1 MKKFLYILLGLVLV
15 VIIGIAALLALVD
28 PNQFKPLIAEQV
40 KKNTGRELV
49 INGDIGW
56 RFFPSIGFTL
66 GETEFRNPQ
75 GFAEPNLVRF
85 SNAELSVSV
94 MPLFSQ
100 QLDIGNVSLND
111 ARVFIQTRKDG
122 VSNLDGIGAQASA
135 ATSADENTA
144 EQQPQSNTPESA
156 PSEPETTPSQESPAA
171 GWTISLAGV
180 ELVNASAVIR
190 DDKTGAMTDVEQL
203 NFSLTRFAP
212 GEWTTAAF
220 DVRGKNG
227 ELNFS
232 AKGDT
237 ELMIAPTL
245 DGAELKALTL
255 DAQAADKVNKIE
267 SVTLTMDQFRVG
279 DWSALT
285 FSAKGEIPDLAFD
298 AKGETRLKLSTDFN
312 LASVEGLS
320 LNSDVKGNALPRPE
334 MKIGLTADATYDVAK
349 GLATLSAFTT
359 QVDEIALD
367 GNASFKAAEI
377 PVIRFDVHS
386 DNIDLDAFLGLDKA
400 AKAEVKKE
408 GDSTGT
414 AGTGTDGSG
423 ASSANTAQVDKN
435 KEPDLSALKVLDVAG
450 KVAIDKFKAGNAKV
464 SSVMTE
470 LVVNKGV
477 LNLKR
482 FDAKLYDG
490 TINVKAT
497 IDANGKLPRYSVT
510 KHIKGVQVKPLL
522 TDVAQFENLAGTGN
536 IDINL
541 SGTGLAEARMREN
554 IAGTVKIN
562 FADGA
567 IYGVNVAEMIR
578 EARATLK
585 GKKAEYVKEERK
597 TDFSSLTSTMKL
609 GKGVLST
616 NDLHLASPL
625 LRIDGEGSTNL
636 VSEAVDFTI
645 MTSVVE
651 SSQGQGGKDI
661 DELKDLTVPIDVN
674 GSWSEPKFALNLKEL
689 LKRNSNKEL
698 ERKAEREVERG
709 LKKLLGDKADDDQVK
724 DAANKLLK
732 GLFN

>member
-1 MKKFLYILLGLVLV
+1 MKKFLYILLALVLV
-15 VIIGIAALLALVD
+15 VVIGIAALLALVD

-49 INGDIGW
+49 INGDIDW
-56 RFFPSIGFTL
+56 RFFPSVGLTL
-66 GETEFRNPQ
+66 GETEFRNPE
-75 GFAEPNLVRF
+75 GFAEANLVRF
-85 SNAELSVSV
+85 SNAELSVAV
-94 MPLFSQ
+94 MPLLSQ
-100 QLDIGNVSLND
+100 QLEVGNVSLND

-122 VSNLDGIGAQASA
+122 VSNLDGIGAQAST
-135 ATSADENTA
+135 ATSADESAA
-144 EQQPQSNTPESA
+144 EQQPQSTTPESSDIA
-156 PSEPETTPSQESPAA
+156 PSQESPAA

-190 DDKTGAMTDVEQL
+190 DDKTGALTDIEQL
-203 NFSLTRFAP
+203 NVSLTRFAP
-212 GEWTTAAF
+212 GEWAKAAF
-220 DVRGKNG
+220 DVQGKNG
-227 ELNFS
+227 ELTFT
-232 AKGDT
+232 AKGET
-237 ELMIAPTL
+237 ELNIAPTL

-267 SVTLTMDQFRVG
+267 SVSLTVDQFRVG

-298 AKGETRLKLSTDFN
+298 AKGETRLKLSADFN

-320 LNSDVKGNALPRPE
+320 LNSNVKGNALLRPE
-334 MKIGLTADATYDVAK
+334 MKIGLTADASYDVAK

-367 GNASFKAAEI
+367 GKASFQTADI

-400 AKAEVKKE
+400 SKA
-408 GDSTGT
+408 
-414 AGTGTDGSG
+414 
-423 ASSANTAQVDKN
+423 ASSKTGSEAPTTGEASGTSTTQAATAVDKS
-435 KEPDLSALKVLDVAG
+435 KEPDLSALKTLDIAG
-450 KVAIDKFKAGNAKV
+450 KVAIDNFKAANAKV
-464 SSVMTE
+464 SAVVTE
-470 LVVNKGV
+470 LAVKKGV

-482 FDAKLYDG
+482 FDAKLYG
-490 TINVKAT
+490 GSINAKAT
-497 IDANGKLPRYSVT
+497 IDANGKLPTYKVT
-510 KHIKGVQVKPLL
+510 KHIKGVQVQPLL
-522 TDVAQFENLAGTGN
+522 VDVAEFENLAGTGN

-541 SGTGLAEARMREN
+541 SGTGLAETRIRQN
-554 IAGTVKIN
+554 IAGTVDIN
-562 FADGA
+562 FADGSV
-567 IYGVNVAEMIR
+567 YGVNVAEMIR

-597 TDFSSLTSTMKL
+597 TDFSALTSTMKL

-616 NDLHLASPL
+616 NNLYLASPL
-625 LRIDGEGSTNL
+625 LRIDGEGQTNL
-636 VSEAVDFTI
+636 VSEDIDFTV

-661 DELKDLTVPIDVN
+661 DELKDLTVPIDVKGN
-674 GSWSEPKFALNLKEL
+674 WTEPKFSLNLKEL
-689 LKRNSNKEL
+689 LKRNNEL
-698 ERKAEREVERG
+698 EKKAEREVERG
-709 LKKLLGDKADDDQVK
+709 LKKLLGDKADDDKVK

>member
-1 MKKFLYILLGLVLV
+1 MKKFLYILLALVLV
-15 VIIGIAALLALVD
+15 VVIGIAALLALVD

-49 INGDIGW
+49 ISGDIDW
-56 RFFPSIGFTL
+56 RFFPSVGLTL
-66 GETEFRNPQ
+66 GETEFRNPE
-75 GFAEPNLVRF
+75 GFAEANLVRF
-85 SNAELSVSV
+85 SNAELSVAV
-94 MPLFSQ
+94 MPLLSQ
-100 QLDIGNVSLND
+100 QLEVGNVSLND

-122 VSNLDGIGAQASA
+122 VSNLDGIGAQAST
-135 ATSADENTA
+135 ATSADESAA
-144 EQQPQSNTPESA
+144 EQQPQSTTPESSDIA
-156 PSEPETTPSQESPAA
+156 PSQESPAA

-190 DDKTGAMTDVEQL
+190 DDKTGALTDIEQL
-203 NFSLTRFAP
+203 NVSLTRFAP
-212 GEWTTAAF
+212 GEWAKAAF
-220 DVRGKNG
+220 DVQGKNG
-227 ELNFS
+227 ELTFT
-232 AKGDT
+232 AKGET
-237 ELMIAPTL
+237 ELNIAPTL

-267 SVTLTMDQFRVG
+267 SVSLTVDQFRVG

-298 AKGETRLKLSTDFN
+298 AKGETRLKLSADFN

-320 LNSDVKGNALPRPE
+320 LNSNVKGNALPRPE
-334 MKIGLTADATYDVAK
+334 MKIGLTADASYDVAK

-367 GNASFKAAEI
+367 GKASFQTADI

-400 AKAEVKKE
+400 SKA
-408 GDSTGT
+408 
-414 AGTGTDGSG
+414 
-423 ASSANTAQVDKN
+423 ASSKTGSEAPTTGEASGTSTTQAATAVDKS
-435 KEPDLSALKVLDVAG
+435 KEPDLSALKTLDIAG
-450 KVAIDKFKAGNAKV
+450 KVAIDNFKAANAKV
-464 SSVMTE
+464 SAVVTE
-470 LVVNKGV
+470 LAVKKGV

-482 FDAKLYDG
+482 FDAKLYG
-490 TINVKAT
+490 GSINAKAT
-497 IDANGKLPRYSVT
+497 IDANGKLPTYKVT
-510 KHIKGVQVKPLL
+510 KHIKGVQVQPLL
-522 TDVAQFENLAGTGN
+522 VDVAEFENLAGTGN

-541 SGTGLAEARMREN
+541 SGTGLAETRIRQN
-554 IAGTVKIN
+554 IAGTVDIN
-562 FADGA
+562 FADGSV
-567 IYGVNVAEMIR
+567 YGVNVAEMIR

-597 TDFSSLTSTMKL
+597 TDFSALTSTMKL

-616 NDLHLASPL
+616 NNLYLASPL
-625 LRIDGEGSTNL
+625 LRIDGEGQTNL
-636 VSEAVDFTI
+636 VSEDIDFTV

-661 DELKDLTVPIDVN
+661 DELKDLTVPIDVKGN
-674 GSWSEPKFALNLKEL
+674 WTEPKFSLNLKEL
-689 LKRNSNKEL
+689 LKRNNEL
-698 ERKAEREVERG
+698 EKKAEREVERG
-709 LKKLLGDKADDDQVK
+709 LKKLLGDKADDDKVK

>member
-1 MKKFLYILLGLVLV
+1 MKKFLYILLALVLV
-15 VIIGIAALLALVD
+15 VVIGIAALLALVD

-49 INGDIGW
+49 INGDIDW
-56 RFFPSIGFTL
+56 RFFPSVGLTL
-66 GETEFRNPQ
+66 GETEFRNPE
-75 GFAEPNLVRF
+75 GFAEANLVRF
-85 SNAELSVSV
+85 SNAELSVAV
-94 MPLFSQ
+94 MPLLSQ
-100 QLDIGNVSLND
+100 QLEVGNVSLND

-122 VSNLDGIGAQASA
+122 VSNLDGIGAQASTT
-135 ATSADENTA
+135 TSADESAA
-144 EQQPQSNTPESA
+144 EQQPQSTTPESSDIA
-156 PSEPETTPSQESPAA
+156 PSQESPAA

-190 DDKTGAMTDVEQL
+190 DDKTGALTDIEQL
-203 NFSLTRFAP
+203 NVSLTRFAP
-212 GEWTTAAF
+212 GEWAKAAF
-220 DVRGKNG
+220 DVQGKNG
-227 ELNFS
+227 ELTFT
-232 AKGDT
+232 AKGET
-237 ELMIAPTL
+237 ELNIAPTL

-267 SVTLTMDQFRVG
+267 SVSLTVDQFRVG

-298 AKGETRLKLSTDFN
+298 AKGETRLKLSADFN

-320 LNSDVKGNALPRPE
+320 LNSNVKGNALPRPE
-334 MKIGLTADATYDVAK
+334 MKIGLTADASYDVAK

-367 GNASFKAAEI
+367 GKASFQTADI

-400 AKAEVKKE
+400 SKA
-408 GDSTGT
+408 
-414 AGTGTDGSG
+414 
-423 ASSANTAQVDKN
+423 ASSKTGSEAPTTGEASGTSTTQAATAVDKS
-435 KEPDLSALKVLDVAG
+435 KEPDLSALKALDIAG
-450 KVAIDKFKAGNAKV
+450 KVAIDNFKAANAKV
-464 SSVMTE
+464 SAVVTE
-470 LVVNKGV
+470 LAVKKGV

-482 FDAKLYDG
+482 FDAKLYG
-490 TINVKAT
+490 GSINAKAT
-497 IDANGKLPRYSVT
+497 IDANGKLPTYKVT
-510 KHIKGVQVKPLL
+510 KHIKGVQVQPLL
-522 TDVAQFENLAGTGN
+522 VDVAEFENLAGTGN

-541 SGTGLAEARMREN
+541 SGTGLAETRIRQN
-554 IAGTVKIN
+554 IAGTVDIN
-562 FADGA
+562 FADGSV
-567 IYGVNVAEMIR
+567 YGVNVAEMIR

-597 TDFSSLTSTMKL
+597 TDFSALTSTMKL

-616 NDLHLASPL
+616 NNLYLASPL
-625 LRIDGEGSTNL
+625 LRIDGEGQTNL
-636 VSEAVDFTI
+636 VSEDIDFTV

-661 DELKDLTVPIDVN
+661 DELKDLTVPIDVKGN
-674 GSWSEPKFALNLKEL
+674 WTEPKFSLNLKEL
-689 LKRNSNKEL
+689 LKRNNEL
-698 ERKAEREVERG
+698 EKKAEREVERG
-709 LKKLLGDKADDDQVK
+709 LKKLLGDKADDDKVK

>member
-1 MKKFLYILLGLVLV
+1 MKKFLYILLALVLV
-15 VIIGIAALLALVD
+15 VVIGIAALLALVD

-49 INGDIGW
+49 INGDIDW
-56 RFFPSIGFTL
+56 RFFPSVGFTL
-66 GETEFRNPQ
+66 GETEFRNPE
-75 GFAEPNLVRF
+75 GFAEANLVRF
-85 SNAELSVSV
+85 SNAELSVAV
-94 MPLFSQ
+94 MPLLSQ
-100 QLDIGNVSLND
+100 QLEVGNVSLND

-122 VSNLDGIGAQASA
+122 VSNLDGIGAQAST
-135 ATSADENTA
+135 ATSADESAA
-144 EQQPQSNTPESA
+144 EQQPQSTTPESSDIA
-156 PSEPETTPSQESPAA
+156 PSQESPAA

-190 DDKTGAMTDVEQL
+190 DDKTGALTDIEQL
-203 NFSLTRFAP
+203 NVSLTRFAP
-212 GEWTTAAF
+212 GEWAKAAF
-220 DVRGKNG
+220 DVQGKNG
-227 ELNFS
+227 ELTFT
-232 AKGDT
+232 AKGET
-237 ELMIAPTL
+237 ELNIAPTL

-267 SVTLTMDQFRVG
+267 SVSLTVDQFRVG

-298 AKGETRLKLSTDFN
+298 AKGETRLKLSADFN

-320 LNSDVKGNALPRPE
+320 LNSNVKGNALPRPE
-334 MKIGLTADATYDVAK
+334 MKIGLTADASYDVAK

-367 GNASFKAAEI
+367 GKASFQTADI

-400 AKAEVKKE
+400 SKA
-408 GDSTGT
+408 
-414 AGTGTDGSG
+414 
-423 ASSANTAQVDKN
+423 ASSKTGSEAPTTGEASGTSTTQAATAVDKS
-435 KEPDLSALKVLDVAG
+435 KEPDLSALKTLDIAG
-450 KVAIDKFKAGNAKV
+450 KVAIDNFKAANAKV
-464 SSVMTE
+464 SAVVTE
-470 LVVNKGV
+470 LAVKKGV

-482 FDAKLYDG
+482 FDAKLYG
-490 TINVKAT
+490 GSINAKAT
-497 IDANGKLPRYSVT
+497 IDANGKLPTYKVT
-510 KHIKGVQVKPLL
+510 KHIKGVQVQPLL
-522 TDVAQFENLAGTGN
+522 VDVAEFENLAGTGN

-541 SGTGLAEARMREN
+541 SGTGLAETRIRQN
-554 IAGTVKIN
+554 IAGTVDIN
-562 FADGA
+562 FADGSV
-567 IYGVNVAEMIR
+567 YGVNVAEMIR

-597 TDFSSLTSTMKL
+597 TDFSALTSTMKL

-616 NDLHLASPL
+616 NNLYLASPL
-625 LRIDGEGSTNL
+625 LRIDGEGQTNL
-636 VSEAVDFTI
+636 VSEDIDFTV

-661 DELKDLTVPIDVN
+661 DELKDLTVPIDVKGN
-674 GSWSEPKFALNLKEL
+674 WTEPKFSLNLKEL
-689 LKRNSNKEL
+689 LKRNNEL
-698 ERKAEREVERG
+698 EKKAEREVERG
-709 LKKLLGDKADDDQVK
+709 LKKLLGDKADDDKVK

>member
-1 MKKFLYILLGLVLV
+1 MKKFLYILLALVLV
-15 VIIGIAALLALVD
+15 VVIGIAALLALVD

-49 INGDIGW
+49 INGDIDW
-56 RFFPSIGFTL
+56 RFFPSVGLTL
-66 GETEFRNPQ
+66 GETEFRNPE
-75 GFAEPNLVRF
+75 GFAEANLVRF
-85 SNAELSVSV
+85 SNAELSVAV
-94 MPLFSQ
+94 MPLLSQ
-100 QLDIGNVSLND
+100 QLEVGNVSLND

-122 VSNLDGIGAQASA
+122 VSNLDGIGAQAST
-135 ATSADENTA
+135 ATSADESAA
-144 EQQPQSNTPESA
+144 EQQPQLTTPESSDIA
-156 PSEPETTPSQESPAA
+156 PSQESPAA

-190 DDKTGAMTDVEQL
+190 DDKTGALTDIEQL
-203 NFSLTRFAP
+203 NVSLTRFAP
-212 GEWTTAAF
+212 GEWAKAAF
-220 DVRGKNG
+220 DVQGKNG
-227 ELNFS
+227 ELTFT
-232 AKGDT
+232 AKGET
-237 ELMIAPTL
+237 ELNIAPTL

-267 SVTLTMDQFRVG
+267 SVSLTVDQFRVG

-298 AKGETRLKLSTDFN
+298 AKGETRLKLSADFN

-320 LNSDVKGNALPRPE
+320 LNSNVKGNALPRPE
-334 MKIGLTADATYDVAK
+334 MKIGLTADASYDVAK

-367 GNASFKAAEI
+367 GKASFQTADI

-400 AKAEVKKE
+400 SKA
-408 GDSTGT
+408 
-414 AGTGTDGSG
+414 
-423 ASSANTAQVDKN
+423 ASSKTGSEAPTTGEASGTSTTQPATAVDKS
-435 KEPDLSALKVLDVAG
+435 KEPDLSALKTLDIAG
-450 KVAIDKFKAGNAKV
+450 KVAIDNFKAANAKV
-464 SSVMTE
+464 SAVVTE
-470 LVVNKGV
+470 LAVKKGV

-482 FDAKLYDG
+482 FDAKLYG
-490 TINVKAT
+490 GSINAKAT
-497 IDANGKLPRYSVT
+497 IDANGKLPTYKVT
-510 KHIKGVQVKPLL
+510 KHIKGVQVQPLL
-522 TDVAQFENLAGTGN
+522 VDVAEFENLAGTGN

-541 SGTGLAEARMREN
+541 SGTGLAETRIRQN
-554 IAGTVKIN
+554 IAGTVDIN
-562 FADGA
+562 FADGSV
-567 IYGVNVAEMIR
+567 YGVNVAEMIR

-597 TDFSSLTSTMKL
+597 TDFSALTSTMKL

-616 NDLHLASPL
+616 NNLYLASPL
-625 LRIDGEGSTNL
+625 LRIDGEGQTNL
-636 VSEAVDFTI
+636 VSEDIDFTV

-661 DELKDLTVPIDVN
+661 DELKDLTVPIDVKGN
-674 GSWSEPKFALNLKEL
+674 WTEPKFSLNLKGL
-689 LKRNSNKEL
+689 LKRNNEL
-698 ERKAEREVERG
+698 EKKAEREVERG
-709 LKKLLGDKADDDQVK
+709 LKKLLGDKADDDKVK

>member
-1 MKKFLYILLGLVLV
+1 MKKFLYILLALVLV
-15 VIIGIAALLALVD
+15 VVIGIAALLALVD

-49 INGDIGW
+49 INGDIDW
-56 RFFPSIGFTL
+56 RFFPSVGLTL
-66 GETEFRNPQ
+66 GETEFRNPE
-75 GFAEPNLVRF
+75 GFAEANLVRF
-85 SNAELSVSV
+85 SNAELSVAV
-94 MPLFSQ
+94 MPLLSQ
-100 QLDIGNVSLND
+100 QLEVGNVSLND

-122 VSNLDGIGAQASA
+122 VSNLDGIGAQAST
-135 ATSADENTA
+135 ATSADESAA
-144 EQQPQSNTPESA
+144 EQQPQLTTPESSDIA
-156 PSEPETTPSQESPAA
+156 PSQESPAA

-190 DDKTGAMTDVEQL
+190 DDKTGALTDIEQL
-203 NFSLTRFAP
+203 NVSLTRFAP
-212 GEWTTAAF
+212 GEWAKAAF
-220 DVRGKNG
+220 DVQGKNG
-227 ELNFS
+227 ELTFT
-232 AKGDT
+232 AKGET
-237 ELMIAPTL
+237 ELNIAPTL

-267 SVTLTMDQFRVG
+267 SVSLTVDQFRVG

-298 AKGETRLKLSTDFN
+298 AKGETRLKLSADFN

-320 LNSDVKGNALPRPE
+320 LNSNVKGNALPRPE
-334 MKIGLTADATYDVAK
+334 MKIGLTADASYDVAK

-367 GNASFKAAEI
+367 GKASFQTADI

-400 AKAEVKKE
+400 SKA
-408 GDSTGT
+408 
-414 AGTGTDGSG
+414 
-423 ASSANTAQVDKN
+423 ASSKTGSEAPTTGEASGTSTTQAATAVDKS
-435 KEPDLSALKVLDVAG
+435 KEPDLSALKTLDIAG
-450 KVAIDKFKAGNAKV
+450 KVAIDNFKAANAKV
-464 SSVMTE
+464 SAVVTE
-470 LVVNKGV
+470 LAVKKGV

-482 FDAKLYDG
+482 FDAKLYG
-490 TINVKAT
+490 GSINAKAT
-497 IDANGKLPRYSVT
+497 IDANGKLPTYKVT
-510 KHIKGVQVKPLL
+510 KHIKGVQVQPLL
-522 TDVAQFENLAGTGN
+522 VDVAEFENLAGTGN

-541 SGTGLAEARMREN
+541 SGTGLAETRIRQN
-554 IAGTVKIN
+554 IAGTVDIN
-562 FADGA
+562 FADGSV
-567 IYGVNVAEMIR
+567 YGVNVAEMIR

-597 TDFSSLTSTMKL
+597 TDFSALTSTMKL

-616 NDLHLASPL
+616 NNLYLASPL
-625 LRIDGEGSTNL
+625 LRIDGEGQTNL
-636 VSEAVDFTI
+636 VSEDIDFTV

-661 DELKDLTVPIDVN
+661 DELKDLTVPIDVKGN
-674 GSWSEPKFALNLKEL
+674 WTEPKFSLNLKEL
-689 LKRNSNKEL
+689 LKRNNEL
-698 ERKAEREVERG
+698 EKKAEREVERG
-709 LKKLLGDKADDDQVK
+709 LKKLLGDKADDDKVK

>member
-1 MKKFLYILLGLVLV
+1 MKKFLYILLALVLV
-15 VIIGIAALLALVD
+15 VVIGIAALLALVD

-49 INGDIGW
+49 INGDIDW
-56 RFFPSIGFTL
+56 RFFPSVGLTL
-66 GETEFRNPQ
+66 GETEFRNPE
-75 GFAEPNLVRF
+75 GFAEANLVRF
-85 SNAELSVSV
+85 SNAELSVAV
-94 MPLFSQ
+94 MPLLSQ
-100 QLDIGNVSLND
+100 QLEVGNVSLND

-122 VSNLDGIGAQASA
+122 VSNLDGIGAQAST
-135 ATSADENTA
+135 ATSADESAA
-144 EQQPQSNTPESA
+144 EQQPQLTTPESSDIA
-156 PSEPETTPSQESPAA
+156 PSQESPAA

-190 DDKTGAMTDVEQL
+190 DDKTGALTDIEQL
-203 NFSLTRFAP
+203 NVSLTRFAP
-212 GEWTTAAF
+212 GEWAKAAF
-220 DVRGKNG
+220 DVQGKNG
-227 ELNFS
+227 ELTFT
-232 AKGDT
+232 AKGET
-237 ELMIAPTL
+237 ELNIAPTL

-267 SVTLTMDQFRVG
+267 SVSLTVDQFRVG

-298 AKGETRLKLSTDFN
+298 AKGETRLKLSADFN

-320 LNSDVKGNALPRPE
+320 LNSNVKGNALPRPE
-334 MKIGLTADATYDVAK
+334 MKIGLTADASYDVAK

-367 GNASFKAAEI
+367 GKASFQTADI

-400 AKAEVKKE
+400 SKA
-408 GDSTGT
+408 
-414 AGTGTDGSG
+414 
-423 ASSANTAQVDKN
+423 ASSKTGSEAPTTGEASGTSTTQSATAVDKS
-435 KEPDLSALKVLDVAG
+435 KEPDLSALKTLDIAG
-450 KVAIDKFKAGNAKV
+450 KVAIDNFKAANAKV
-464 SSVMTE
+464 SAVVTE
-470 LVVNKGV
+470 LAVKKGV

-482 FDAKLYDG
+482 FDAKLYG
-490 TINVKAT
+490 GSINAKAT
-497 IDANGKLPRYSVT
+497 IDANGKLPTYKVT
-510 KHIKGVQVKPLL
+510 KHIKGVQVQPLL
-522 TDVAQFENLAGTGN
+522 VDVAEFENLAGTGN

-541 SGTGLAEARMREN
+541 SGTGLAETRIRQN
-554 IAGTVKIN
+554 IAGTVNIN
-562 FADGA
+562 FADGSV
-567 IYGVNVAEMIR
+567 YGVNVAEMIR

-597 TDFSSLTSTMKL
+597 TDFSALTSTMKL

-616 NDLHLASPL
+616 NNLYLASPL
-625 LRIDGEGSTNL
+625 LRIDGEGQTNL
-636 VSEAVDFTI
+636 VSEDIDFTV

-661 DELKDLTVPIDVN
+661 DELKDLTVPIDVKGN
-674 GSWSEPKFALNLKEL
+674 WTEPKFSLNLKEL
-689 LKRNSNKEL
+689 LKRNNEL
-698 ERKAEREVERG
+698 EKKAEREVERG
-709 LKKLLGDKADDDQVK
+709 LKKLLGDKADDDKVK

>member
-1 MKKFLYILLGLVLV
+1 MKKFLYILLALVLV
-15 VIIGIAALLALVD
+15 VVIGIAALLALVD

-49 INGDIGW
+49 ISGDIDW
-56 RFFPSIGFTL
+56 RFFPSVGLTL
-66 GETEFRNPQ
+66 GETEFRNPE
-75 GFAEPNLVRF
+75 GFAEANLVRF
-85 SNAELSVSV
+85 SNAELSVAV
-94 MPLFSQ
+94 MPLLSQ
-100 QLDIGNVSLND
+100 QLEVGNVSLND

-122 VSNLDGIGAQASA
+122 VSNLDGIGAQAST
-135 ATSADENTA
+135 ATSADESAA
-144 EQQPQSNTPESA
+144 EQQPQSTTPESSDIA
-156 PSEPETTPSQESPAA
+156 PSQESPAA

-190 DDKTGAMTDVEQL
+190 DDKTGALTDIEQL
-203 NFSLTRFAP
+203 NVSLTRFAP
-212 GEWTTAAF
+212 GEWAKAAF
-220 DVRGKNG
+220 DVQGKNG
-227 ELNFS
+227 ELTFT
-232 AKGDT
+232 AKGET
-237 ELMIAPTL
+237 ELNIAPTL

-267 SVTLTMDQFRVG
+267 SVSLTVDQFRVG

-298 AKGETRLKLSTDFN
+298 AKGETRLKLSADFN

-320 LNSDVKGNALPRPE
+320 LNSNVKGNALPRPE
-334 MKIGLTADATYDVAK
+334 MKIGLTADASYDVTK

-367 GNASFKAAEI
+367 GKASFQTADI

-400 AKAEVKKE
+400 SKA
-408 GDSTGT
+408 
-414 AGTGTDGSG
+414 
-423 ASSANTAQVDKN
+423 ASSKTGSEAPTTGEASGTSTTQAATAVDKS
-435 KEPDLSALKVLDVAG
+435 KEPDLSALKTLDIAG
-450 KVAIDKFKAGNAKV
+450 KVAIDNFKAANAKV
-464 SSVMTE
+464 SAVVTE
-470 LVVNKGV
+470 LAVKKGV

-482 FDAKLYDG
+482 FDAKLYG
-490 TINVKAT
+490 GSINAKAT
-497 IDANGKLPRYSVT
+497 IDANGKLPTYKVT
-510 KHIKGVQVKPLL
+510 KHIKGVQVQPLL
-522 TDVAQFENLAGTGN
+522 VDVAEFENLAGTGN

-541 SGTGLAEARMREN
+541 SGTGLAETRIRQN
-554 IAGTVKIN
+554 IAGTVDIN
-562 FADGA
+562 FADGSV
-567 IYGVNVAEMIR
+567 YGVNVAEMIR

-597 TDFSSLTSTMKL
+597 TDFSALTSTMKL

-616 NDLHLASPL
+616 NNLYLASPL
-625 LRIDGEGSTNL
+625 LRIDGEGQTNL
-636 VSEAVDFTI
+636 VSEDIDFTV

-661 DELKDLTVPIDVN
+661 DELKDLTVPIDVKGN
-674 GSWSEPKFALNLKEL
+674 WTEPKFSLNLKEL
-689 LKRNSNKEL
+689 LKRNNEL
-698 ERKAEREVERG
+698 EKKAEREVERG
-709 LKKLLGDKADDDQVK
+709 LKKLLGDKADDDKVK